1 MGGWLSEFGESAWE
15 YDRASGQY
23 YYHAFHTAQPDLNWR
38 NPAVRSAIYEVM
50 RFWFRRGVDGFRVDV
65 IWHLVKDSQFRDNPP
80 NPAFRAGDPP
90 HHRLVP
96 LYTVDRSEVHDV
108 VAEMRRVADEFPDR
122 VLIGEIYLP
131 FERLV
136 AYYGRDLGGVH
147 LPLNFSLLSAN
158 WHAPSIA
165 RLIGEAALPAGGWPN
180 WVLGNHDRPRI
191 ASRVGSA
198 QARIAAMLLL
208 TLRGT
213 PTIYY
218 GDEIAM
224 DEVEI
229 APDRLRDPL
238 GKNAAGPALGRDGGR
253 TPMRWDATRHAGFSA
268 TEPWLAPRRHVRRKQ
283 RRRSAPRQGIDVSTP
298 SSLD

>member
-1 MGGWLSEFGESAWE
+1 VADRRHLS
-15 YDRASGQY
+15 DSGQY
-23 YYHAFHTAQPDLNWR
+23 YYHAFLAAQPDLNWR

-65 IWHLVKDSQFRDNPP
+65 VWHLIKDDEFRDNPP
-80 NPAFRAGDPP
+80 NAGFRVTDPP

-96 LYTVDRSEVHDV
+96 LYTADRPEVHDV
-108 VAEMRRVADEFPDR
+108 IAEMRRVADESPNR

-131 FERLV
+131 LERLV
-136 AYYGRDLGGVH
+136 AYCGRDLAGMH
-147 LPLNFSLLSAN
+147 LPFNFSLLSTS

-165 RLIGEAALPAGGWPN
+165 RLIAEYEAALPAGGWPN

-191 ASRVGSA
+191 ASRVGPD

-218 GDEIAM
+218 GDEIALK
-224 DEVEI
+224 EVAI
-229 APDRLRDPL
+229 APAHVRDPL
-238 GKNAAGPALGRDGGR
+238 CPRCRDYWPNL
-253 TPMRWDATRHAGFSA
+253 TNLT
-268 TEPWLAPRRHVRRKQ
+268 V
-283 RRRSAPRQGIDVSTP
+283 
-298 SSLD
+298 